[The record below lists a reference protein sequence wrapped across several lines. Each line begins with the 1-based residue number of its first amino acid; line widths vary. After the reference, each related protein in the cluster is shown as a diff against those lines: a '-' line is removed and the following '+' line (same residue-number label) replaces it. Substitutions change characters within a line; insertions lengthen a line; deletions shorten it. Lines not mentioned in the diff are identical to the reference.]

1 MASGITVTSNPDPAQ
16 LEGLWV
22 TSWPTWGCEVS
33 TFPWTCDEQGT
44 CLLLEGDVTVTP
56 DDGEPVRFGA
66 GDLVV
71 FDAGLRCTWDVPP
84 GAQALPLW
92 LSVAARVEPMQTPPR
107 PTPRETTGAMVRNI
121 GQELTGSWMAHL
133 LICSKELLHN
143 LLIDTVRPPQRINAP
158 E

>member
-84 GAQALPLW
+84 RCASTTALVERCRQSGAHTD
-92 LSVAARVEPMQTPPR
+92 AASP
-107 PTPRETTGAMVRNI
+107 
-121 GQELTGSWMAHL
+121 H
-133 LICSKELLHN
+133 
-143 LLIDTVRPPQRINAP
+143 AP
-158 E
+158 